1 LDFIVITTAFIIFSE
16 KYNKYPIGLY
26 MLLTSFIMLI
36 IDGYVNMR
44 IIVNEREMRFREGAV
59 LDMVRTS
66 VKPDADVMVL
76 NGFPGRPTTPVREG
90 DRVVLIR
97 KGEIPPISELEALMM
112 ARHSPGVHERLKSS
126 TVGIAGVGGLGSHVA
141 LALARSGVGRLVI
154 VDHDV
159 VEPSNLNRQ
168 EYCIDHL
175 GMKKVH
181 AMEQVLLRANP
192 FVAVEAHD
200 LSLDEESA
208 KEVFRDC
215 DVVVECL
222 DDATMKAELISA
234 VLSGLP
240 GARVVAASGLAGSGP
255 ANDIVTRRH
264 DRLYI
269 CGDGKSGIGPGVGLL
284 ATRVMVCAGH
294 QANQVVRLLLG
305 EID

>member
-1 LDFIVITTAFIIFSE
+1 MVVIDCL
-16 KYNKYPIGLY
+16 P
-26 MLLTSFIMLI
+26 
-36 IDGYVNMR
+36 NMR
-44 IIVNEREMRFREGAV
+44 LLVNERQMDLKDGLT
-59 LDMVRTS
+59 LDQLRMA
-66 VKPDADVMVL
+66 VKPEADVMVI
-76 NGFPGRPTTPVREG
+76 NGFPSQPGQTVHDG
-90 DRVVLIR
+90 DKVVLIR
-97 KGEIPPISELEALMM
+97 KGEIPPISELEVLMM
-112 ARHSPGVHERLKSS
+112 ARHTPGVHAKLKEA

-192 FVAVEAHD
+192 FVAVDAHD
-200 LSLDEESA
+200 MFLDEETSR
-208 KEVFRDC
+208 EVFRDC

-222 DDATMKAELISA
+222 DDATMKAEIISSL
-234 VLSGLP
+234 LSGLP
-240 GARVVAASGLAGSGP
+240 GVRVVAASGLAGSGP

-264 DRLYI
+264 ERLYM
-269 CGDGKSGIGPGVGLL
+269 CGDGVSGVAPGKGLL

-294 QANQVVRLLLG
+294 QANQAVRIILG
-305 EID
+305 EDG